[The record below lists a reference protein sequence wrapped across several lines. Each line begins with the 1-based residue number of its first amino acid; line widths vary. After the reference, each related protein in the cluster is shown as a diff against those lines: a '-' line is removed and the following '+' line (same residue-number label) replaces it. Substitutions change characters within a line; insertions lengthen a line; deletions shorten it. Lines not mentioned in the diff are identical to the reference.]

1 LFGKGLVKTSGDF
14 GMQGDLPTHPE
25 LLDWLAVDFMD
36 NGWDIKR
43 LVKTIVMSATYRQA
57 ANISTEALATDP
69 ENLLFSHAPRV
80 RVKAEFIRDMVL
92 SSSGL
97 LVNTIGGPSV
107 KPYQPKGLWE
117 AASSGRGFLATYR
130 HDTGSALYRR
140 GMYTII
146 KLTVPPPSL
155 ILFDGSNR
163 DQCEVKRSN
172 TNTPLQAL
180 AMMNDPVVLEASRV
194 FAQRLVSANTDVE
207 KSIRKAMLR
216 ILCREPS
223 KDELNV
229 LLKYYNDQVNYFR
242 VNKHNAEKTISVG
255 EYPKDPQKD
264 VVQVA
269 SLMRVINTIYNLEEA
284 IVKS

>member
-1 LFGKGLVKTSGDF
+1 
-14 GMQGDLPTHPE
+14 
-25 LLDWLAVDFMD
+25 
-36 NGWDIKR
+36 
-43 LVKTIVMSATYRQA
+43 
-57 ANISTEALATDP
+57 
-69 ENLLFSHAPRV
+69 
-80 RVKAEFIRDMVL
+80 
-92 SSSGL
+92 
-97 LVNTIGGPSV
+97 
-107 KPYQPKGLWE
+107 
-117 AASSGRGFLATYR
+117 
-130 HDTGSALYRR
+130 
-140 GMYTII
+140 
-146 KLTVPPPSL
+146 
-155 ILFDGSNR
+155 
-163 DQCEVKRSN
+163 VKRSN

-194 FAQRLVSANTDVE
+194 FAQKLVSANTDVE